1 MNQKMKKLIEDFIST
16 NQDSIKITTN
26 GFLLERS
33 ILNYFGEKNT
43 LNGIISFFKK
53 IGREDIELPV
63 NISFLGDKVWN
74 LRMTEEKVRWDCPN
88 GTHYVYDGEILN
100 PVCELTHRRGQTIK
114 LKKE

>member
-1 MNQKMKKLIEDFIST
+1 MMEKLIEELIST

-26 GFLLERS
+26 GILLEKS

-43 LNGIISFFKK
+43 LDGIITFFKK
-53 IGREDIELPV
+53 IGQENMQLPIDV
-63 NISFLGDKVWN
+63 WFLGEKVWN
-74 LRMTEEKVRWDCPN
+74 FHMTEEKAWWDCPN
-88 GTHYVYDGEILN
+88 GTHYAYDGEILN